1 MCPPEGIQRDVRMR
15 QIGFVYSTVDGHTA
29 EICERLTQI
38 VEEAGFEATMLELT
52 PDSVV
57 DLGAFDQVVIGAS
70 IRYGKHRPE
79 VARFINENVAV
90 LESRQGVFFSVNAVA
105 RKPEKKE
112 PHTNPYVRKFLK
124 TISWQ
129 PALIGIFGGRIHY
142 ARYRF
147 WDRTMIRFI
156 MWMTNG
162 PTALDSNVDFTD
174 WDDVATFGRAIC
186 ELGRTR
192 Q

>member
-1 MCPPEGIQRDVRMR
+1 MR
-15 QIGFVYSTVDGHTA
+15 KVGFIYSTVDGHTA
-29 EICERLTQI
+29 EICERLAEI
-38 VEEAGFEATMLELT
+38 VEEAGFEAISVELS

-57 DLGAFDQVVIGAS
+57 NLGSFDQVVIGAS

-79 VARFINENVAV
+79 VARFINRNADV
-90 LESRQGVFFSVNAVA
+90 LDTKPSAFFSVNAVA

-124 TISWQ
+124 SINWQ
-129 PALIGIFGGRIHY
+129 PALIGIFGGKIHY

-156 MWMTNG
+156 MWMTKG

-174 WDDVATFGRAIC
+174 WDDVVAFGQAIC
-186 ELGRTR
+186 ELGRAR
-192 Q
+192 K